1 VITGLAWLVGFQLLG
16 ELVSES
22 LDLPVPGQVVGM
34 LLCFVWLR
42 FRRTPADAPV
52 VRTATALLSHLQL
65 LFVPAGVGV
74 VVYLR
79 TIGDHALPIALA
91 MAVSWFLGLVVV
103 GWTAV
108 LLERLLGK
116 GRDDLPPGTHADLHT
131 GEAA

>member
-1 VITGLAWLVGFQLLG
+1 MIAGLAWLVGFQLAG
-16 ELVSES
+16 SFISES
-22 LDLPVPGQVVGM
+22 LDLPVPGQVIGM
-34 LLCFVWLR
+34 LLCFGWLR
-42 FRRTPADAPV
+42 LRRTPDDAAI
-52 VRTATALLSHLQL
+52 VRTSTALLGHLQL

-74 VVYLR
+74 VVYVR

-116 GRDDLPPGTHADLHT
+116 TPDDLPAGAHGDLQT
-131 GEAA
+131 GEAS

>member
-1 VITGLAWLVGFQLLG
+1 MITGLAWLVGFQLAG
-16 ELVSES
+16 EYVSQA
-22 LDLPVPGQVVGM
+22 LDLPVPGQVIGM

-42 FRRTPADAPV
+42 FRRTPDDAAV
-52 VRTATALLSHLQL
+52 VRAATSLLAHLQL

-79 TIGDHALPIALA
+79 MIGDHAVPIALA

-108 LLERLLGK
+108 LLERALGK
-116 GRDDLPPGTHADLHT
+116 DSDDLPPGTHADLHT